1 MSKSQRSVYNLMP
14 IDNDTVLCILK
25 YVKRIDLI
33 LSVFNTSKFKGTRGG
48 GEAPK
53 SESIWP
59 V

>member
-33 LSVFNTSKFKGTRGG
+33 LSVFNTSKFKGGELGRDKFQLGG
-48 GEAPK
+48 
-53 SESIWP
+53 
-59 V
+59 VT